1 MRDEDLVDELRN
13 LMAADFTWERNK
25 SSPKDLELYL
35 LAQGDLR
42 HMAQQASCHQEIA
55 YGGCFAVAILAEF
68 EKPIREIG
76 PWFYNRLFWEC
87 GVIDQLLYLGA
98 EIIGFRG
105 CGIGC
110 SFDDFVHRMLGLTGM
125 EFQDLYHFAVGKAL
139 EDKRLI
145 TLPPF
150 SLA

>member
-1 MRDEDLVDELRN
+1 M
-13 LMAADFTWERNK
+13 
-25 SSPKDLELYL
+25 
-35 LAQGDLR
+35 
-42 HMAQQASCHQEIA
+42 
-55 YGGCFAVAILAEF
+55 LAEF
-68 EKPIREIG
+68 EKPIQEIG
-76 PWFYNRLFWEC
+76 PWFYNRLYWEC
-87 GVIDQLLYLGA
+87 GVIGQLLYLGA

-125 EFQDLYHFAVGKAL
+125 EFQDLYHFTVSKAL